1 MKRFKKIYYSAS
13 SVFPTGVLKK
23 LAPAGSLLPYHH
35 LVSDEEVL
43 HVKHLYTYKNVR
55 QFEKDLD
62 HLLKHF
68 TPVPVEDL
76 VEAVLSG
83 KRTPR
88 GSFLLT
94 FDDGF
99 REVHEVIAPILSAK
113 GIPAVFFVNP
123 AFLDNRILF
132 YRCKISLVID
142 ALLHKKDQV
151 LLLKE
156 CAALLGV
163 EVTSSPDLPDTLI
176 RRIKGISNLDQDL
189 LDRLADKLELSFE
202 EYLRVRR
209 PFLTVSQ
216 VKELHEKG
224 FAIGAHSWDHP
235 YYDLIS
241 LEEQERQTLRSSDF
255 VEENFSPSRRL
266 FSFPH
271 SDVNLSQDLFDR
283 LLSGHGSPDVFF
295 GIQNQLEEQ
304 PNRVL
309 HRFNAERPDL
319 PMSRQLNGVL
329 FLMWYRK
336 FMNKNKVVR
345 GVKQETVKIGLKTA

>member
-13 SVFPTGVLKK
+13 SVFPTGVLKRM
-23 LAPAGSLLPYHH
+23 APAASLLPYHH

-43 HVKHLYTYKNVR
+43 HVKHLYPYKNVR

-68 TPVPVEDL
+68 TPVAVDDL
-76 VEAVLSG
+76 AGAVLSG
-83 KRTPR
+83 KSTPR

-113 GIPAVFFVNP
+113 GIPAVFFINP
-123 AFLDNRILF
+123 AFLDNRVLF
-132 YRCKISLVID
+132 YRCKISLVIE
-142 ALLHKKDQV
+142 ALLAKKDQ
-151 LLLKE
+151 LFLLKE
-156 CAALLGV
+156 CEGLLGG
-163 EVTSSPDLPDTLI
+163 EAADAQGLLDRLI
-176 RRIKGISNLDQDL
+176 RRIKKINNLDQHL
-189 LDRLADKLELSFE
+189 LDGLAEKLGLSFE
-202 EYLRVRR
+202 EYLQAQR
-209 PFLTVSQ
+209 PFMTVSQ

-241 LEEQERQTLRSSDF
+241 LEEQERQTLQSTRY

-271 SDVNLSQDLFDR
+271 SDVNLSQDLFDK
-283 LLSGHGSPDVFF
+283 LLSGKTPTDVFF

-319 PMSRQLNGVL
+319 PLARQLNGVL
-329 FLMWYRK
+329 LLMWYRK
-336 FMNKNKVVR
+336 FLNKNMVIR
-345 GVKQETVKIGLKTA
+345 NHVKKA